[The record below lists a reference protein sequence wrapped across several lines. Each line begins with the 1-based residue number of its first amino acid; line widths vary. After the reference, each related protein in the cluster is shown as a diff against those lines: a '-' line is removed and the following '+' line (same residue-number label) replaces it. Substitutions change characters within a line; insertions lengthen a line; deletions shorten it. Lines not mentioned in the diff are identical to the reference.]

1 MYDILKIDPKSKPL
15 PITKILSVFCY
26 LQIET
31 INLTHEIETKYFDPL
46 IYFGENGSNFEDER
60 DEEEQEGEVEIAT
73 SRSLPV
79 LNEFYQ
85 TLNKVIRLSKNV
97 VLQMNGLFGEKSNP
111 IYKECFKKLI
121 YN

>member
-1 MYDILKIDPKSKPL
+1 MAFQPLRVKLDVQEYIPGMYDILKIDPKSKPL

-60 DEEEQEGEVEIAT
+60 DEEEQEGEIEIAT

-79 LNEFYQ
+79 LNEF
-85 TLNKVIRLSKNV
+85 
-97 VLQMNGLFGEKSNP
+97 F
-111 IYKECFKKLI
+111 
-121 YN
+121 